1 MHRSTKN
8 CIWLKCRNDG
18 VSVSAGDS
26 AVRWPV
32 AVAVV
37 GGRGCVGRCSLL
49 LRCPMCLVPSRLQLR
64 RAGGPPEAAH
74 RIFACVSLRLLV
86 LRKLWHLV
94 IRHVQQAADPSQ
106 ELLSKHVCLLRLRI
120 APRWISGRS
129 RNCAPVCSSPLPLA
143 VAGWQ
148 VAALLV
154 LIYAYK

>member
-1 MHRSTKN
+1 MPAGVGSGPEDERGPGMCMCHVPICMMHNACPLPLCSSSARETALGRAHCSA
-8 CIWLKCRNDG
+8 
-18 VSVSAGDS
+18 SSSAG
-26 AVRWPV
+26 A
-32 AVAVV
+32 
-37 GGRGCVGRCSLL
+37 
-49 LRCPMCLVPSRLQLR
+49 
-64 RAGGPPEAAH
+64 EAAH

>member
-1 MHRSTKN
+1 MFVDLTDLKTKMHRSTKN

-64 RAGGPPEAAH
+64 RAGGPPRSA
-74 RIFACVSLRLLV
+74 
-86 LRKLWHLV
+86 
-94 IRHVQQAADPSQ
+94 P
-106 ELLSKHVCLLRLRI
+106 CLARGRGG
-120 APRWISGRS
+120 AVVDESGERQS
-129 RNCAPVCSSPLPLA
+129 
-143 VAGWQ
+143 
-148 VAALLV
+148 
-154 LIYAYK
+154 